1 MYTIIL
7 NKTIVMIIIMMMVLM
22 MMIII
27 ITIIKP
33 TIKLETLDL
42 PYSQKSGLSTYIM
55 IMYNVF
61 ARHTHS

>member
-7 NKTIVMIIIMMMVLM
+7 NKTIVMIIIMMMVL